1 LIIKY
6 ESKNKMSE
14 IKNENTSSLES
25 FFIEQKKYSKEL
37 ENAEKRFEEY
47 RNPETRNQML
57 ISDIDF
63 VPYQNFRKTD
73 SLTQHQFVNDFLNE
87 LNYEDSM
94 IYLEVI
100 VERLQKLE
108 ILHTEVR
115 DEIYC
120 MYQDTDLNDLDF

>member
-1 LIIKY
+1 MTYK
-6 ESKNKMSE
+6 S
-14 IKNENTSSLES
+14 
-25 FFIEQKKYSKEL
+25 
-37 ENAEKRFEEY
+37 
-47 RNPETRNQML
+47 
-57 ISDIDF
+57 
-63 VPYQNFRKTD
+63 
-73 SLTQHQFVNDFLNE
+73 DFLNE